1 MDTGLLIL
9 IIVVAV
15 ILVIVLWAI
24 SAYNNLI
31 RLRNQVQES
40 WKQIDVELHRRYQL
54 IPNLVETVKGYA
66 AHEQSVIE
74 EVTQMRNLAQASA
87 GNAGERSQREGDL
100 SRALGNVFA
109 VAENYPELQ
118 AAGPFRD
125 LQKELS
131 NTEDRIAAGRRFYNS
146 NVSGFNSKTE
156 SFPTNMIASMFN
168 FRRAEYFE
176 IPEVSRQ
183 APQVSFRTEDGKLG
197 NYQTGTW
204 QPAQE
209 PGAQQLGGQRGGYDP
224 GRDAGRPVEGAPFK
238 DQQGPDNPSR
248 MS

>member
-1 MDTGLLIL
+1 MNAGIIIGGIVLIIL
-9 IIVVAV
+9 IV
-15 ILVIVLWAI
+15 IFWVIGT
-24 SAYNNLI
+24 YNNLI

-66 AHEQSVIE
+66 AHEQAVLS
-74 EVTQMRNLAQASA
+74 EVTAMRDRAQASQGGTA
-87 GNAGERSQREGDL
+87 ERGQLEGSL

-109 VAENYPELQ
+109 LAENYPDLK

-125 LQKELS
+125 LQAELS

-146 NVSGFNSKTE
+146 NVSGLNTRIE
-156 SFPTNMIASMFN
+156 SFPGNIVAGMFT

-183 APQVSFRTEDGKLG
+183 APPISFTAADGTLG
-197 NYQTGTW
+197 RYEPGSH
-204 QPAQE
+204 QPAPE
-209 PGAQQLGGQRGGYDP
+209 PGAAGLGGQRGGYDP
-224 GRDAGRPVEGAPFK
+224 LRDAGRPVDGN
-238 DQQGPDNPSR
+238 PDTHRPEPGNYQS
-248 MS
+248 